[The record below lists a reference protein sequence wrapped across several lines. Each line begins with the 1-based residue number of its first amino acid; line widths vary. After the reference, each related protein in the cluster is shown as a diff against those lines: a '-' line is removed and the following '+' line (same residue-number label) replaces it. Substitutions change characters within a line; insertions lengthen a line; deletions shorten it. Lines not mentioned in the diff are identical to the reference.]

1 MTKIK
6 RRIPLAPEAKEFN
19 QFSVNSKF
27 EKNIHRVIGNSWE
40 NQ

>member
-27 EKNIHRVIGNSWE
+27 EKKYSQGNR
-40 NQ
+40 